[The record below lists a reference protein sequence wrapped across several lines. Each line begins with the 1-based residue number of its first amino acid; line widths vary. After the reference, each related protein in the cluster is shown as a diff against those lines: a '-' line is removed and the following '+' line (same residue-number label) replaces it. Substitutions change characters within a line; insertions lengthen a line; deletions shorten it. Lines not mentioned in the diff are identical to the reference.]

1 MSMALI
7 ETVNITQKYGG
18 QEIIKDISLKVEQGE
33 VLALIGPTGAGK
45 TTLLRLLDLLEV
57 PSSGSIYFDGTEVTA
72 SKRLRLQARRRM
84 SFVLQKP
91 VVFNMSVADNIACG
105 LKWRKEKESSISQ
118 RVQDALELVGMTG
131 YSSRNARNLS
141 GGETQ
146 LVAIARA
153 LAIAPEILFLD
164 EPTANLDPV
173 SAAKIEEVLAHIIG
187 GQKTTVVMATHDM
200 SQGQRLA
207 GRIGVII
214 NGQLLQTGSPNDI
227 FSTPRDTR
235 VAELVGVGNILSGV
249 IVNRDNELVAID
261 VSGGIIQAISDY
273 AIGAEVHALIRPE
286 DITLAPH
293 HDASSARNTF
303 EGRITRVF
311 SVGALVR
318 VELDCGFPLLAV
330 VTRRSA
336 QDLNLAVDKGVY
348 ATFKATAV
356 HVIKRWN

>member
-1 MSMALI
+1 MALI
-7 ETVNITQKYGG
+7 ETVNITQKYGR
-18 QEIIKDISLKVEQGE
+18 QEIIKNINLKVDQGE

-45 TTLLRLLDLLEV
+45 TTLLRLLDLLEA
-57 PSSGSIYFDGTEVTA
+57 PASGSIFFDGTEVT
-72 SKRLRLQARRRM
+72 SGKRLRLQARRRM

-105 LKWRKEKESSISQ
+105 LKWRKEKEATVSQ
-118 RVQDALELVGMTG
+118 RVNSALELVGMTE
-131 YSSRNARNLS
+131 YSSRNARTLS

-153 LAIAPEILFLD
+153 LAIAPEVLFLD

-173 SAAKIEEVLAHIIG
+173 SAARIEEVLAHIIG

-214 NGQLLQTGSPNDI
+214 NGELLQTGSPSDI

-249 IVNRDNELVAID
+249 IASRDNELVGID
-261 VSGGIIQAISDY
+261 VGGGLIQAISEHG
-273 AIGAEVHALIRPE
+273 IGAEVHALIRPE
-286 DITLAPH
+286 DVTLALH
-293 HDASSARNTF
+293 KDTSSARNTF
-303 EGRITRVF
+303 EGIITRI
-311 SVGALVR
+311 SPVGALVR
-318 VELDCGFPLLAV
+318 VELDCGFPLLTV
-330 VTRRSA
+330 VTRQSA
-336 QDLNLAVDKGVY
+336 RDLNLEADNRVY